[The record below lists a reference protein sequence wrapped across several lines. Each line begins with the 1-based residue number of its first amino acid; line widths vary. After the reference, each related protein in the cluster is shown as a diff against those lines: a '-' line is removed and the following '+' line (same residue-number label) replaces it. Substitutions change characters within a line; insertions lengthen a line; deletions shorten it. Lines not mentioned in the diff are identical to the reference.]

1 MKKATLIVWVII
13 LGFIALLIFQNQN
26 FFMTAQSLRLSLGV
40 VNEVHTPEL
49 PVAVIF
55 LIFFFSGLVIAYF
68 FSLSSRFKAR
78 RTVKKLNTA
87 IANHQGEVDKLKSEL
102 DTLKGLE
109 APAQKSAADTK
120 ADTDSVIELTGDKLV
135 ANTADQEKN
144 PTTDSEDKSSKKK
157 S

>member
-40 VNEVHTPEL
+40 VNEYNTPEL
-49 PVAVIF
+49 PIAVIF